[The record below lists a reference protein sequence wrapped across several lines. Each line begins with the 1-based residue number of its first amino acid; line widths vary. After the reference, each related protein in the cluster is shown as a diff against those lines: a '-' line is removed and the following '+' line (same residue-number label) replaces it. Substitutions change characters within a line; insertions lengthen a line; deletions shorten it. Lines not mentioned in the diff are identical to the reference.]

1 MKKPKRRHPSKKRR
15 HPSVLLAF
23 ATLTTTTALAHPG
36 INDHHDVMAAAHDLG
51 HASSAHPALAFAG
64 LILGLTVAAVAVYRV
79 KTKHRNSVREKP
91 ELKTIQ
97 NS

>member
-1 MKKPKRRHPSKKRR
+1 MIKLRHPSTTKRRHPSI
-15 HPSVLLAF
+15 LAAL

-51 HASSAHPALAFAG
+51 HASTAHPALALAG
-64 LILGLTVAAVAVYRV
+64 LILGLTVAAVVAYRA

-91 ELKTIQ
+91 DLETTQ